1 MPPNGTRRAVVP
13 SSGEPR
19 IPVTSYLLHE
29 LRDVVEK
36 FSSMQDEQTEKVR
49 LDRRDVTDFLNLA
62 DRIRAEADEF
72 LKGHIWFET

>member
-1 MPPNGTRRAVVP
+1 VP
-13 SSGEPR
+13 SFWELEV
-19 IPVTSYLLHE
+19 PVTSHLVHE
-29 LRDVVEK
+29 LRGVVEK

-72 LKGHIWFET
+72 LKGHIGSRTRS